1 MLYLIT
7 PDGIVSTTEA
17 SLGEALVDAQR
28 GRPLAQQPWQ
38 TQPSV
43 AGGVSPE
50 KVLALALRHG
60 LDARVGLVVHGGF
73 IDQALEP
80 DRLRA
85 AERNQNRIAAQLQSI
100 AAEPRHADRDWPRRQ
115 RAIAAEARQRGLDV
129 TYPRCARSGPAMTL
143 HDVEKPD
150 QLKAG
155 GRYGLR
161 EPVAGCRAVT
171 LQEVDVVLL
180 PGLGWDRFGGRLGR
194 GAGFYDRLLAEPGW
208 GGFRCGLFFAAQ
220 EFPRIPVDPWDVPLH
235 AVVTEEEV
243 WRLSAGEGSASPGS

>member
-1 MLYLIT
+1 MTDKRTLRA
-7 PDGIVSTTEA
+7 EA
-17 SLGEALVDAQR
+17 RE
-28 GRPLAQQPWQ
+28 
-38 TQPSV
+38 
-43 AGGVSPE
+43 
-50 KVLALALRHG
+50 
-60 LDARVGLVVHGGF
+60 
-73 IDQALEP
+73 
-80 DRLRA
+80 RLRVFTHEEGA
-85 AERNQNRIAAQLQSI
+85 RAGRAIARRVWTLPEMREAKRILLYASTPG
-100 AAEPRHADRDWPRRQ
+100 EVPTDE
-115 RAIAAEARQRGLDV
+115 IAAEARQRGLDV
-129 TYPRCARSGPAMTL
+129 TYPRCAPSGPAMTL
-143 HDVEKPD
+143 HDVAGPD

-243 WRLSAGEGSASPGS
+243 WRLSAGEGSTAPGS